1 MKRLNSSVDYKYRQT
16 GFTLVELLLV
26 IILVGIIGAV
36 TATRFTD
43 KVDFD
48 ARGFTDQ
55 TTGML
60 RYAQKLAIAQRRDV
74 WVQVDQASG
83 YICLTYVSVDANCP
97 TTAVSA
103 PNQVPDPI
111 DQTWYK
117 RKTPSNV
124 NFTGSASFRFTALGR
139 LIPNTTQTVVIA
151 GGAGGGTITVEG
163 ETGYVR

>member
-1 MKRLNSSVDYKYRQT
+1 MDRQRDQY

-26 IILVGIIGAV
+26 IILVGIVGAV

-55 TTGML
+55 TLGML
-60 RYAQKLAIAQRRDV
+60 RYAHKLAIAQRRDV
-74 WVQVDQASG
+74 WVQIDQPSG
-83 YICLTYVSVDANCP
+83 YVCLTYVSVDANCP
-97 TTAVSA
+97 TANLTA

-111 DQTWYK
+111 DQSWYK

-124 NFTGSASFRFTALGR
+124 SFTGSTSFRFTALGR
-139 LIPNTTQTVVIA
+139 LNPNTTQTIVIT
-151 GGAGGGTITVEG
+151 GGTGGGTIIIEG